1 MNPNPFSGLFHSRKF
16 WLLIL
21 DTVISITLY
30 FIGRYADPT
39 LAEDMKFLIA
49 SIQPVFVTVI
59 IGIFTED
66 NAQVRANNNNRAGS
80 IRTLT
85 SPPVQ

>member
-1 MNPNPFSGLFHSRKF
+1 MTPNPFSALFHSRKF

-21 DTVISITLY
+21 DTVVSISLY
-30 FIGRYADPT
+30 FIGRYASPE

-49 SIQPVFVTVI
+49 SIQPVFVVVI

-66 NAQVRANNNNRAGS
+66 NAQIKANNVPPYD
-80 IRTLT
+80 
-85 SPPVQ
+85 SPIQ